1 MNHQELTGLKQ
12 LINLQIIN
20 FSNIETSLSSTLSL
34 FHNSHISLSLII
46 EKLSSSPAKFLNI
59 SDIGNLRKG
68 SKADITIFDPNKIW
82 DVNYN
87 DFYSKGKNTPING
100 HEMKGKVIFTI
111 VSGKIKYEKG
121 KLYD

>member
-1 MNHQELTGLKQ
+1 M
-12 LINLQIIN
+12 I
-20 FSNIETSLSSTLSL
+20 SN
-34 FHNSHISLSLII
+34 
-46 EKLSSSPAKFLNI
+46 
-59 SDIGNLRKG
+59 IGNLRTG

-82 DVNYN
+82 KVNYN

-121 KLYD
+121 NLYD